1 MDSSETLGIVALP
14 HGQAIARRTSPQTH
28 KILRIK
34 AKNTNNSCSSE
45 NHQIEGIS
53 RSFGERNHQEK
64 CHQVLM
70 CESLKPNRKETPS
83 NQVNEN
89 SSKNT
94 PKMKKGNAKE
104 TNRKQRNNAKSS
116 IHQTKDSLQTRL
128 ASSLHPTH

>member
-1 MDSSETLGIVALP
+1 V
-14 HGQAIARRTSPQTH
+14 
-28 KILRIK
+28 KLRIK

-53 RSFGERNHQEK
+53 WSLGERNRQEK
-64 CHQVLM
+64 SHQVLM
-70 CESLKPNRKETPS
+70 CESLKLNRKETPS

-94 PKMKKGNAKE
+94 PKMTKKKEYAKE

-116 IHQTKDSLQTRL
+116 IHQTKDSLQTML